1 MSLKDSEKVECA
13 EFLEF
18 IRYTLAIEP
27 VSIDWDIKTDFQ
39 LNSISLIIKSSKN
52 FVKDEIE
59 FIAIV
64 LITNYLNLMF

>member
-18 IRYTLAIEP
+18 IRYTLAIDP
-27 VSIDWDIKTDFQ
+27 VSMNWDIKTDLQ

-52 FVKDEIE
+52 FVKNEIE
-59 FIAIV
+59 FIVDTIAD
-64 LITNYLNLMF
+64 